1 MLYWNLDLQGKKV
14 TKLTERFSIETQF
27 LFLNVLNHDQ
37 LGNTNNVDPFDL
49 TLPDTAWGN
58 AGSQFN
64 TPRQMEFGLRL
75 NF

>member
-1 MLYWNLDLQGKKV
+1 MNHSDLD
-14 TKLTERFSIETQF
+14 
-27 LFLNVLNHDQ
+27 
-37 LGNTNNVDPFDL
+37 NTNNVDPLDL